1 MENNV
6 GHRYALKTSAIAMG
20 LLMLLMVGG
29 RGLLAQQ
36 NQGPENSKELKLADL
51 LKLQGRLLAEGK
63 NASPVGR
70 LKLVNYRVEEL
81 SLPRSMKIELRGQ
94 QVEVNKAWR
103 VTVGGGPFPVRA
115 LPAVIWVDDQI
126 VGHGIENEL
135 LSEITAITFDS
146 SVILE
151 GGVVSLSYG
160 EDKEDRVTLSE
171 KLKLSREGGIQ

>member
-6 GHRYALKTSAIAMG
+6 GHRYGFKTSAIAIGM
-20 LLMLLMVGG
+20 LMLLMAGG
-29 RGLLAQQ
+29 GLLAQQ
-36 NQGPENSKELKLADL
+36 NQGPENNKELKLADL
-51 LKLQGRLLAEGK
+51 LKQRGKLLAEGK
-63 NASPVGR
+63 NASPAGQ

-81 SLPRSMKIELRGQ
+81 SLPRSMKVELQGQ

-146 SVILE
+146 SVIRE

-160 EDKEDRVTLSE
+160 EDKEGRVPLSE
-171 KLKLSREGGIQ
+171 KLNLSREGGIQ